1 MASLV
6 EPERRL
12 EGSFIH
18 GPRVVPGAITIR
30 GGRISGLVI
39 DPASDPAGDPAIHPA
54 ARQQASPGAASTGA
68 RPDISREEVAAS
80 FVLSPGFIDVHVHG
94 GGGQS
99 AMGGPEELDRLAA
112 FLAVRGITA
121 FLPTSVSA
129 PLPDLAQFA
138 ADVHAARIAQEAH
151 RTDPQPRPTL
161 ARARILGANLEG
173 PAIDPGHRGAHDA
186 ASIIDPAKLLA
197 AWRANPGDWTE
208 VQSVTLAPE
217 RPGGLEL
224 IGHLAALG
232 IVVSVGHTGATFD
245 EARAAFLA
253 GARSTTHLLN
263 AMTGVA
269 ARAPGVVGAALAQP
283 GVTAE
288 LIADGLHVDPGLWP
302 ILWKVLGQRLLL
314 VSDAMPA
321 AGLGDG
327 RYRLGSMAVS
337 VAGGRATTESGS
349 LAGSTISLADA
360 VVNLVA
366 AGLPLPRAIAA
377 ATLTPARLLGRPD
390 LGRFRV
396 GARADLVVLDRAGR
410 VERTMIDGEWLAS
423 TAG

>member
-1 MASLV
+1 MASQA
-6 EPERRL
+6 EPERHL
-12 EGSFIH
+12 EGSFVY
-18 GPRVVPGAITIR
+18 GPRVVRGTITIR
-30 GGRISGLVI
+30 GGRIASLAI
-39 DPASDPAGDPAIHPA
+39 DPAGE
-54 ARQQASPGAASTGA
+54 RRVSPGSAPTGA
-68 RPDISREEVAAS
+68 PPETARERVEAP
-80 FVLSPGFIDVHVHG
+80 FVISPGFIDVHVHG
-94 GGGQS
+94 GGGLS
-99 AMGGPEELDRLAA
+99 AMSGPLELDRLAA
-112 FLAVRGITA
+112 VLAARGITS

-129 PLPDLAQFA
+129 PLAELARFA
-138 ADVHAARIAQEAH
+138 ADVRATRIAQEGR
-151 RTDPQPRPTL
+151 RTEPQPRPVV

-173 PAIDPGHRGAHDA
+173 PAIDPDHRGAHDP
-186 ASIIDPAKLLA
+186 ASIIDPAELLA

-208 VQSVTLAPE
+208 VRILTLAPE

-224 IGHLAALG
+224 VRHLAELG
-232 IVVSVGHTGATFD
+232 VVVSVGHTGASFD
-245 EARAAFLA
+245 EARTAFLA
-253 GARSTTHLLN
+253 GARATTHLLN

-269 ARAPGVVGAALAQP
+269 ARAPGVAGAALAQP
-283 GVTAE
+283 RVTVE

-302 ILWKVLGQRLLL
+302 VLWKVLGRRLLL

-327 RYRLGSMAVS
+327 TYRLGSMAVS
-337 VAGGRATTESGS
+337 VRDGRATTASGS

-366 AGLPLPRAIAA
+366 AGLPLPRAVAA

-390 LGRFRV
+390 LGRIRI
-396 GARADLVVLDRAGR
+396 GARADLVVLDPAGR

>member
-1 MASLV
+1 MASQAG
-6 EPERRL
+6 PERRL
-12 EGSFIH
+12 QGSFVY
-18 GPRVVPGAITIR
+18 GSRVVSGAITIR

-39 DPASDPAGDPAIHPA
+39 DPASEPAGDPGIHPA
-54 ARQQASPGAASTGA
+54 TTRQASPGSAPPGP
-68 RPDISREEVAAS
+68 RPETVREDVEAP
-80 FVLSPGFIDVHVHG
+80 FVIGPGFIDVHVHG
-94 GGGQS
+94 GGGLS
-99 AMGGPEELDRLAA
+99 AMGGPLELDRLATV
-112 FLAVRGITA
+112 LATRGTTA

-129 PLPDLAQFA
+129 PPPELVQFA
-138 ADVHAARIAQEAH
+138 ADVRAARIEQEAR
-151 RTDPQPRPTL
+151 RTDPQPLPTDS
-161 ARARILGANLEG
+161 RARILGANLEG
-173 PAIDPGHRGAHDA
+173 PAIDPAHRGAHDP
-186 ASIIDPAKLLA
+186 ASIVNPGKLLA
-197 AWRANPGDWTE
+197 AWRANPEDWTE
-208 VQSVTLAPE
+208 VRIVTLAPE

-224 IGHLAALG
+224 IGHLAELG
-232 IVVSVGHTGATFD
+232 IVASVGHTGATFE
-245 EARAAFLA
+245 EARSAFLA

-269 ARAPGVVGAALAQP
+269 ARAPGVAGAALAQP
-283 GVTAE
+283 GVTVE

-302 ILWKVLGQRLLL
+302 VLWKVLGRRLLL

-327 RYRLGSMAVS
+327 TYRLGSMPVS

-366 AGLPLPRAIAA
+366 AGLPLPRAVAA

-390 LGRFRV
+390 LGRIGV
-396 GARADLVVLDRAGR
+396 GARADLVVLDPAGR
-410 VERTMIDGEWLAS
+410 VDRTMIDGEWLAS